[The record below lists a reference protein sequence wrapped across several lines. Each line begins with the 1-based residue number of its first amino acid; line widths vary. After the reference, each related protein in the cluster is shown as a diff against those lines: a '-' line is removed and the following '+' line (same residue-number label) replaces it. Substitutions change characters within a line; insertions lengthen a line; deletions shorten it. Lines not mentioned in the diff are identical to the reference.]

1 MKRSRPP
8 RPKERKTGNHQ
19 YPRGKPPPHGRPPN
33 ASPWASETAVN
44 PAAGTTLRRPNKGAP
59 RSGWKNPDQ
68 NLETRRTGELPDRR
82 EEAIGDWNAAQATS
96 RQAKPREGRGA
107 VNIRHTRRSRRMTT
121 RSRLAKLNPC
131 RRPRRPRTRRAVKI
145 PGRATRMRTF
155 KRMPGTGR
163 RSVSSVILRRIC
175 GRATAPPPTTRRA
188 NRRRRPSSGAL

>member
-1 MKRSRPP
+1 MEESSPEPRDEEDRRTSRP
-8 RPKERKTGNHQ
+8 
-19 YPRGKPPPHGRPPN
+19 
-33 ASPWASETAVN
+33 
-44 PAAGTTLRRPNKGAP
+44 
-59 RSGWKNPDQ
+59 
-68 NLETRRTGELPDRR
+68 TRRGHRR
-82 EEAIGDWNAAQATS
+82 LKRPQATS

-107 VNIRHTRRSRRMTT
+107 VNIRHTRRSRRTTT
-121 RSRLAKLNPC
+121 RSRLAKRIPC

-145 PGRATRMRTF
+145 SGRATSMRTS